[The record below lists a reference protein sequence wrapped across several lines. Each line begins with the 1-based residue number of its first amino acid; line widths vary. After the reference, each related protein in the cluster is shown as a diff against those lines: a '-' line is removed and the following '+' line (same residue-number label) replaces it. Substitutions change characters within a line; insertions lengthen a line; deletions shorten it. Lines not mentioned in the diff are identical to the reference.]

1 MTGLTVTAPE
11 GLPFIDWQ
19 REFDAPVAAVFRAH
33 TDPERVQQWLGPRG
47 YEMTIQDW
55 QATDGGRWSYVHTDG
70 EADYAF
76 RGTFH
81 TVRENELLVQTFEF
95 LGVPDVVSVESV
107 RFEDLDGGRT
117 RVVGHSVHPALE
129 ARDCMVASGME
140 RGMTEGYE
148 RLDDLLASGAAG

>member
-11 GLPFIDWQ
+11 GLPYIDWE

-33 TDPERVQQWLGPRG
+33 TDPERVRQWLGPRG
-47 YEMTIQDW
+47 YEMTIGDW

-107 RFEDLDGGRT
+107 RFEDLGGRT
-117 RVVGHSVHPALE
+117 RLVGHSVYPTIE
-129 ARDCMVASGME
+129 ARDGMVASGME
-140 RGMTEGYE
+140 RGMGEGYE
-148 RLDDLLASGAAG
+148 RLDGLLAAVPAR

>member
-11 GLPFIDWQ
+11 GLPYIDWE

-33 TDPERVQQWLGPRG
+33 TDPERVRQWLGPRG
-47 YEMTIQDW
+47 YEMTIGDW

-81 TVRENELLVQTFEF
+81 TVRVNELLVQTFEF

-107 RFEDLDGGRT
+107 RFEDLGGRT
-117 RVVGHSVHPALE
+117 RLVGHSVYPTIE
-129 ARDCMVASGME
+129 ARDGMVASGME
-140 RGMTEGYE
+140 RGMGEGYE
-148 RLDDLLASGAAG
+148 RLDGLLAAVPAR

>member
-11 GLPFIDWQ
+11 GLPFIDWE

-33 TDPERVQQWLGPRG
+33 TDPERVRQWLGPHG
-47 YEMTIQDW
+47 YEMAIGEW

-70 EADYAF
+70 RGGEFAF

-107 RFEDLDGGRT
+107 RFEDLGGRT
-117 RVVGHSVHPALE
+117 RLVGHSVYPTVE
-129 ARDCMVASGME
+129 ARDGMVGSGME
-140 RGMTEGYE
+140 RGMGEGYE
-148 RLDDLLASGAAG
+148 RLDALLAAVPVR